1 MDGVTGSPFNG
12 AMAFEG
18 DVATFPV
25 GDLLAWLAQRRATG
39 VLSLT
44 RRLTARR
51 FHLRAGQV
59 RLVSSSEQEM
69 LLGHLLVE
77 RALLGRD
84 ALAQTLAS
92 RGRSRARL
100 GRLLAR
106 EGLVTPAQ
114 LQSILGEKTRR
125 LLADAITWDEGRFF
139 YEPDDDRVAGG
150 ARGRRARSEDQRA
163 VAVVVDLGA
172 ALEQIRRDA
181 AARPGAGTA
190 SGDIDDAYLD
200 IDDGDVVET
209 SLAAEATAGDAPEA
223 AHDDPPDGAGQPH

>member
-1 MDGVTGSPFNG
+1 
-12 AMAFEG
+12 MAFEG

-69 LLGHLLVE
+69 LLGQLLIE
-77 RALLGRD
+77 RAMLGPD
-84 ALAQTLAS
+84 ALAQTLAA
-92 RGRSRARL
+92 RGKSRARL

-106 EGLVTPAQ
+106 GGLVTPAQ
-114 LQSILGEKTRR
+114 LQAILAEKTRR

-139 YEPDDDRVAGG
+139 YEAADEMGSETVR
-150 ARGRRARSEDQRA
+150 RRRARSEDQRA
-163 VAVVVDLGA
+163 VAVVVDLAA
-172 ALEQIRRDA
+172 ALEQIRREAAEQRGRLADA
-181 AARPGAGTA
+181 EM
-190 SGDIDDAYLD
+190 DAYADADGYLH
-200 IDDGDVVET
+200 IEEGDVVEAV
-209 SLAAEATAGDAPEA
+209 LASERPREREAGETPD
-223 AHDDPPDGAGQPH
+223 DDPSQIH

>member
-1 MDGVTGSPFNG
+1 
-12 AMAFEG
+12 MAFEG

-51 FHLRAGQV
+51 FHLRGGQV

-69 LLGHLLVE
+69 LLGQLLVE
-77 RALLGRD
+77 RAMLGPD

-106 EGLVTPAQ
+106 GGLVTPAQ
-114 LQSILGEKTRR
+114 LQAILAEKTRR
-125 LLADAITWDEGRFF
+125 LLADAITWQDGRFF
-139 YEPDDDRVAGG
+139 YDSVDETAPDAVR
-150 ARGRRARSEDQRA
+150 RRRARSEDQRA
-163 VAVVVDLGA
+163 VAVVVDLAA
-172 ALEQIRRDA
+172 ALEQIRREA
-181 AARPGAGTA
+181 AEQQVAGAGTDSQA
-190 SGDIDDAYLD
+190 GADGYVVIDE
-200 IDDGDVVET
+200 GDVVET
-209 SLAAEATAGDAPEA
+209 VLAAEAPRDRA
-223 AHDDPPDGAGQPH
+223 ADEPPDDPGQIH

>member
-1 MDGVTGSPFNG
+1 
-12 AMAFEG
+12 MAFEG

-39 VLSLT
+39 ILSLT

-69 LLGHLLVE
+69 LLGQLLVE
-77 RALLGRD
+77 RAMLGPE

-106 EGLVTPAQ
+106 GGLVTPAQ
-114 LQSILGEKTRR
+114 LQAILAEKTRR
-125 LLADAITWDEGRFF
+125 LLADAITWQDGRFF
-139 YEPDDDRVAGG
+139 YDAVDETAPDTVR
-150 ARGRRARSEDQRA
+150 RRRARSEDQRA
-163 VAVVVDLGA
+163 VAVVVDLA
-172 ALEQIRRDA
+172 SALEQIRREAAERPVADA
-181 AARPGAGTA
+181 TA
-190 SGDIDDAYLD
+190 DAERDGGGYLD
-200 IDDGDVVET
+200 IDERDVVET
-209 SLAAEATAGDAPEA
+209 VLAAEATIPETP
-223 AHDDPPDGAGQPH
+223 DDPPDDDPGQMH

>member
-1 MDGVTGSPFNG
+1 
-12 AMAFEG
+12 MAFEG

-25 GDLLAWLAQRRATG
+25 GDLLAWLAQHRATG

-69 LLGHLLVE
+69 LLGQLLVE
-77 RALLGRD
+77 RALLGPD

-106 EGLVTPAQ
+106 GGLVTPAQ
-114 LQSILGEKTRR
+114 LQAILADKTRR
-125 LLADAITWDEGRFF
+125 LLADAITWQDGRFF
-139 YEPDDDRVAGG
+139 YEAADDSAGDTVQ
-150 ARGRRARSEDQRA
+150 RRRARSEDQRA
-163 VAVVVDLGA
+163 VAVVVDLAA
-172 ALEQIRRDA
+172 ALEQIQREAAERRAGGAEKADA
-181 AARPGAGTA
+181 DGYLA
-190 SGDIDDAYLD
+190 IDE
-200 IDDGDVVET
+200 GDVLET
-209 SLAAEATAGDAPEA
+209 VLASEAPRDRA
-223 AHDDPPDGAGQPH
+223 ADEPPDDPGQIH

>member
-1 MDGVTGSPFNG
+1 
-12 AMAFEG
+12 MAFEG

-59 RLVSSSEQEM
+59 RLCSSSEQEM
-69 LLGHLLVE
+69 LLGQLLIE
-77 RALLGRD
+77 RALLGPD

-106 EGLVTPAQ
+106 GGLVTPAQ
-114 LQSILGEKTRR
+114 LQEILAEKTRR
-125 LLADAITWDEGRFF
+125 LLADAFTWEDGRFF
-139 YEPDDDRVAGG
+139 YEAADETAADSVR
-150 ARGRRARSEDQRA
+150 RRRARSEDQRA
-163 VAVVVDLGA
+163 IAVVVDLAA

-181 AARPGAGTA
+181 ALRPVAAAGSA
-190 SGDIDDAYLD
+190 ADGYLD
-200 IDDGDVVET
+200 IDDGDVVEAVPA
-209 SLAAEATAGDAPEA
+209 SEAGNDEAGGDTNDQAG
-223 AHDDPPDGAGQPH
+223 DDPPDDASRVH

>member
-1 MDGVTGSPFNG
+1 
-12 AMAFEG
+12 MAFEG

-44 RRLTARR
+44 RGLTARR

-59 RLVSSSEQEM
+59 RLCSSSEQEM
-69 LLGHLLVE
+69 LLGQLLIE
-77 RALLGRD
+77 RALLGPD

-106 EGLVTPAQ
+106 GGLVTPAQ
-114 LQSILGEKTRR
+114 LQAILAEKTRR
-125 LLADAITWDEGRFF
+125 LLADAVTWNEGRFY
-139 YEPDDDRVAGG
+139 YEADNEHVADADR
-150 ARGRRARSEDQRA
+150 RRRARSEDQRA

-172 ALEQIRRDA
+172 ALEQIRGE
-181 AARPGAGTA
+181 AARRGIA
-190 SGDIDDAYLD
+190 DDDGCLD
-200 IDDGDVVET
+200 IDDGDVVEAV
-209 SLAAEATAGDAPEA
+209 LAA
-223 AHDDPPDGAGQPH
+223 DDVPDDDIGQPH

>member
-1 MDGVTGSPFNG
+1 
-12 AMAFEG
+12 MAFEG

-69 LLGHLLVE
+69 LLGQMLIE
-77 RALLGRD
+77 RALLGPD
-84 ALAQTLAS
+84 ALAETLAS

-106 EGLVTPAQ
+106 GGLVTPAQ
-114 LQSILGEKTRR
+114 LQAILAEKTRR

-139 YEPDDDRVAGG
+139 YEAADEPA
-150 ARGRRARSEDQRA
+150 AASERRRRTRSEDQRA
-163 VAVVVDLGA
+163 VAVVVDLA
-172 ALEQIRRDA
+172 TALEQIRRDA
-181 AARPGAGTA
+181 AEHRAAKDGN
-190 SGDIDDAYLD
+190 GDVATDGYLD
-200 IDDGDVVET
+200 IDDADVVET
-209 SLAAEATAGDAPEA
+209 VLATGAAGDETGDDAP
-223 AHDDPPDGAGQPH
+223 DDDASRTH

>member
-1 MDGVTGSPFNG
+1 
-12 AMAFEG
+12 MAFEG

-69 LLGHLLVE
+69 LLGQLLVE
-77 RALLGRD
+77 RAMLGPD

-106 EGLVTPAQ
+106 GGLVTPAQ
-114 LQSILGEKTRR
+114 LQAILAEKTRR
-125 LLADAITWDEGRFF
+125 LLADAITWKDGRFF
-139 YEPDDDRVAGG
+139 YDSVDETAPDTVR
-150 ARGRRARSEDQRA
+150 RRRARSEDQRA
-163 VAVVVDLGA
+163 VAVVVDLAA
-172 ALEQIRRDA
+172 ALEQIRHEA
-181 AARPGAGTA
+181 AEARAAEP
-190 SGDIDDAYLD
+190 DDHDDADGCLD
-200 IDDGDVVET
+200 IEDGDVVEAVVASGET
-209 SLAAEATAGDAPEA
+209 P
-223 AHDDPPDGAGQPH
+223 DDDTGQPH

>member
-1 MDGVTGSPFNG
+1 
-12 AMAFEG
+12 MAFEG

-44 RRLTARR
+44 RGLTARR

-69 LLGHLLVE
+69 LLGQLLIE
-77 RALLGRD
+77 RALLGPD

-106 EGLVTPAQ
+106 GGLVTPAQ
-114 LQSILGEKTRR
+114 LQAILAEKTRR
-125 LLADAITWDEGRFF
+125 LLADAISWDEGRFF
-139 YEPDDDRVAGG
+139 YEPAADSVR
-150 ARGRRARSEDQRA
+150 RRRARSEDQRA
-163 VAVVVDLGA
+163 IAVVVDLA
-172 ALEQIRRDA
+172 EALEEIRRNAAQRPA
-181 AARPGAGTA
+181 AAAGDETD
-190 SGDIDDAYLD
+190 SCLD
-200 IDDGDVVET
+200 VDDGDVVE
-209 SLAAEATAGDAPEA
+209 AVP
-223 AHDDPPDGAGQPH
+223 DDDTGQPH

>member
-1 MDGVTGSPFNG
+1 
-12 AMAFEG
+12 MAFEG

-69 LLGHLLVE
+69 LLGQLLIE
-77 RALLGRD
+77 RAILGPE

-106 EGLVTPAQ
+106 GGLVAPAQ
-114 LQSILGEKTRR
+114 LQAILAEKTRR
-125 LLADAITWDEGRFF
+125 LLADAITWQEGRFF
-139 YEPDDDRVAGG
+139 YEAADEDAGETV
-150 ARGRRARSEDQRA
+150 RRRRARSEDQRA
-163 VAVVVDLGA
+163 VAVVVDLAG
-172 ALEQIRRDA
+172 ALEQIRSEAEAHPDA
-181 AARPGAGTA
+181 GADG
-190 SGDIDDAYLD
+190 GKYLD

-209 SLAAEATAGDAPEA
+209 VPAPQEAGDAA
-223 AHDDPPDGAGQPH
+223 ADETPDDDDASQIH

>member
-1 MDGVTGSPFNG
+1 
-12 AMAFEG
+12 MAFEG

-25 GDLLAWLAQRRATG
+25 GDLLARLAQRRATG

-69 LLGHLLVE
+69 LLGQLLVE
-77 RALLGRD
+77 RAMLGPD

-106 EGLVTPAQ
+106 GGLVTPAQ
-114 LQSILGEKTRR
+114 LQAILAEKTRR
-125 LLADAITWDEGRFF
+125 LLADAITWADGRFF
-139 YEPDDDRVAGG
+139 YEATDEAAGDTVRRRRV
-150 ARGRRARSEDQRA
+150 RSENQRA
-163 VAVVVDLGA
+163 VAVVVDLAA
-172 ALEQIRRDA
+172 ALEQIRREA
-181 AARPGAGTA
+181 AEQGVTGAGDGA
-190 SGDIDDAYLD
+190 DGDADADADAGGYLD
-200 IDDGDVVET
+200 IDEGDVIEAVLT
-209 SLAAEATAGDAPEA
+209 SDAASPEPG
-223 AHDDPPDGAGQPH
+223 DDPPDDDAGQIH

>member
-1 MDGVTGSPFNG
+1 
-12 AMAFEG
+12 MAFEG

-69 LLGHLLVE
+69 LLGQLLIE
-77 RALLGRD
+77 RSLLGPD

-106 EGLVTPAQ
+106 GGLVTPAQ
-114 LQSILGEKTRR
+114 LQKILAEKTRR
-125 LLADAITWDEGRFF
+125 LLADAVTWEEGRFF
-139 YEPDDDRVAGG
+139 YEAADELG
-150 ARGRRARSEDQRA
+150 ADSVPGRRARREDQRA
-163 VAVVVDLGA
+163 IAVVVDLAA
-172 ALEQIRRDA
+172 ALEEIRRNAAEPRVAGDHDA
-181 AARPGAGTA
+181 
-190 SGDIDDAYLD
+190 DADGYLD

-209 SLAAEATAGDAPEA
+209 VP
-223 AHDDPPDGAGQPH
+223 DDDAGQSH

>member
-1 MDGVTGSPFNG
+1 
-12 AMAFEG
+12 MAFEG

-69 LLGHLLVE
+69 LLGQLLIE
-77 RALLGRD
+77 RAILGPE

-106 EGLVTPAQ
+106 GGLVTPAQ
-114 LQSILGEKTRR
+114 LQAILAEKTRR
-125 LLADAITWDEGRFF
+125 LLADAITWQEGRFF
-139 YEPDDDRVAGG
+139 YEAADEDAGETV
-150 ARGRRARSEDQRA
+150 RRRRARSEDQRA
-163 VAVVVDLGA
+163 VAVVVDLAA
-172 ALEQIRRDA
+172 ALEQIRSEAEAHPDA
-181 AARPGAGTA
+181 GADG
-190 SGDIDDAYLD
+190 GKYLD

-209 SLAAEATAGDAPEA
+209 VPAPQEAGDAA
-223 AHDDPPDGAGQPH
+223 ADETPDDDDASQIH

>member
-1 MDGVTGSPFNG
+1 
-12 AMAFEG
+12 MAFEG

-69 LLGHLLVE
+69 LLGQLLVE
-77 RALLGRD
+77 RALLGPD

-106 EGLVTPAQ
+106 GGLVTPAQ
-114 LQSILGEKTRR
+114 LQAILAEKTRR
-125 LLADAITWDEGRFF
+125 LLADAMTWQDGRFF
-139 YEPDDDRVAGG
+139 YEATDETAPETVR
-150 ARGRRARSEDQRA
+150 RRRARSEDQRA
-163 VAVVVDLGA
+163 VAVVVDLAA
-172 ALEQIRRDA
+172 ALEQIRREA
-181 AARPGAGTA
+181 AERPVADSPARAEG
-190 SGDIDDAYLD
+190 YLD
-200 IDDGDVVET
+200 IDEGDVVET
-209 SLAAEATAGDAPEA
+209 VLTAEAPRDRA
-223 AHDDPPDGAGQPH
+223 ADEPPDDPGQIH